1 MNRFA
6 SIDTLRG
13 IAALIVVWG
22 HFTRNNT
29 PFPPS
34 ILKTFALPPEMGVSI
49 FFVISGFILPYSMW
63 RGGYEPA
70 KHIWTFLGKR
80 IRRLDPPYFVA
91 IALGLAVLAA
101 AKWPNYHID
110 WGMLAMHIGY
120 LNPFFGAQW
129 VTGVFWTLAIEFQ
142 FYVLLAIAFPLAA
155 GNSWKFYSFAAA
167 CVASS
172 QIFPVREFLPYHWP
186 MFLMG
191 IMAFRY
197 VARKASAGA
206 VIIGLSACASWAAVT
221 ISTPEALGAIVTA
234 AAILTTNYS
243 NAATRF
249 FGKIS
254 YSLYLTHSHIGVRLV
269 ILGLPFATT
278 EPLRL
283 ALCLASVAVCIGVA
297 WVMWRFVERPS
308 QVWAGRLEYKEGAD

>member
-29 PFPPS
+29 PFPDGL
-34 ILKTFALPPEMGVSI
+34 LKTFSLPPKMGVSI

-63 RGGYEPA
+63 RGGYEPSR
-70 KHIWTFLGKR
+70 HIWTFLGKR

-91 IALGLAVLAA
+91 IALGLAVLTA
-101 AKWPNYHID
+101 AKWPNYRID
-110 WGMLAMHIGY
+110 WGMLAMHVGY
-120 LNPFFGAQW
+120 LNPFFGAHW

-142 FYVLLAIAFPLAA
+142 FYVLLAIMFPLVA
-155 GNSWKFYSFAAA
+155 GGRTEFYVFVVSCLAWSFF
-167 CVASS
+167 V
-172 QIFPVREFLPYHWP
+172 PVREFLPYHWP

-197 VARKASAGA
+197 VAGKAAYWEFAIAGSLLTGWAMATISFHESAAAMLTAGA
-206 VIIGLSACASWAAVT
+206 
-221 ISTPEALGAIVTA
+221 
-234 AAILTTNYS
+234 ILNTDYS

-308 QVWAGRLEYKEGAD
+308 QEWAGKLEYR